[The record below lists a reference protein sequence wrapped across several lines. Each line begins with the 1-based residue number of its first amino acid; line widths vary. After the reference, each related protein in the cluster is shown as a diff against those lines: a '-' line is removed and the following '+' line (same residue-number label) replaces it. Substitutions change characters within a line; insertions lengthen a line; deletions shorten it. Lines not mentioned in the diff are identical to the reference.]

1 VRSPWDHG
9 ARLRI
14 EFSAGIAQLVEQRF
28 CKPLVVGS
36 IPTAGISNI
45 PLHVVASARRR
56 DVHVHCSP
64 RGFAKPGRV
73 VDHDDHTFAQ
83 IRPTRWRAT
92 VEHLKSL

>member
-1 VRSPWDHG
+1 
-9 ARLRI
+9 
-14 EFSAGIAQLVEQRF
+14 
-28 CKPLVVGS
+28 
-36 IPTAGISNI
+36 
-45 PLHVVASARRR
+45 LHVVASARRR

-83 IRPTRWRAT
+83 IWPTRWRAT